1 MSDVWKSCRKGSCR
15 RHQACMYVACLSVK
29 TEINS
34 PSDPLDAASGASGM
48 KPKGKALTDVDKDVE
63 FWESLMPPG
72 FRLNGW
78 TYRSSATLLTPTNRT
93 WQVTAELLRQIR
105 SAFNV

>member
-1 MSDVWKSCRKGSCR
+1 MTT
-15 RHQACMYVACLSVK
+15 K
-29 TEINS
+29 TRWPNGILGLRETNKRNA
-34 PSDPLDAASGASGM
+34 LDAAAGASGM
-48 KPKGKALTDVDKDVE
+48 KPKGRALTDVDKDVE